1 MKILQFRKTKI
12 FNKMLNIFLYIL
24 SFSFLLKIL
33 LPLVI
38 ITAIGYFV
46 LLAEGVDPNSV
57 LTVITETID
66 KIKNFF

>member
-1 MKILQFRKTKI
+1 
-12 FNKMLNIFLYIL
+12 MLNIFLYIL

>member
-1 MKILQFRKTKI
+1 
-12 FNKMLNIFLYIL
+12 MLNIFLYIL

-33 LPLVI
+33 LPLAI
-38 ITAIGYFV
+38 ITAIGYFA

-57 LTVITETID
+57 LTYITETID